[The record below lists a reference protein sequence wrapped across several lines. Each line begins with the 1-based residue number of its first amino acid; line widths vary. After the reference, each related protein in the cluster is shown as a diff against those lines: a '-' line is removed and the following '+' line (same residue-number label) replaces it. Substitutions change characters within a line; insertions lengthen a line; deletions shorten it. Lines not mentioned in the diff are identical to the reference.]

1 MRALILGTLIIA
13 ISGCTIPRSGALK
26 SELSRTKAASD
37 YVVRQLDG
45 GAVLQSEATSA
56 HSLPEAFKAG
66 MPQQAATI
74 RPGDRMALTII
85 ESTGGSTPSAI
96 NGLLKLDLVVVEPDG
111 QLTVPYAGAVMV
123 AGQSIEEARK
133 AIQARLSN
141 KLYQPQV
148 VLRMVDGSA
157 RTVSIMGDVGKGGS
171 YPLGPDMT
179 RLADLIGASGT
190 SSEKPEQIKVTL
202 QRADLRGQ
210 TTLKQILE
218 DASTNVALQGG
229 DVVTVNRSPSYITVI
244 GAAGTPGRVEIA
256 GSDFSLLDAL
266 AVSGGLN
273 DNSADPSGVF
283 IFSATKT
290 APPPALVVIYKVDIR
305 DPAQVSLA
313 RDYRLA
319 AGDVIYVST
328 ASFAQTRKVLSAI
341 SGSLSTVA
349 RIP

>member
-1 MRALILGTLIIA
+1 MRALILGTLVIA
-13 ISGCTIPRSGALK
+13 ISGCTIPRSGGLK
-26 SELSRTKAASD
+26 SELSNVDASSD
-37 YVVRQLDG
+37 YVIRRLDESAISRSR
-45 GAVLQSEATSA
+45 AVSSPG
-56 HSLPEAFKAG
+56 LPEAFRAG
-66 MPQQAATI
+66 AQQHAATI
-74 RPGDRMALTII
+74 RAGDRLSLTII
-85 ESTGGSTPSAI
+85 ESTSGSTPSAI
-96 NGLLKLDLVVVEPDG
+96 NGLLKLDVVVVAPDG
-111 QLTVPYAGAVMV
+111 LLTVPYAGAVMV

-133 AIQARLSN
+133 AIEGRLLN

-148 VLRMVDGSA
+148 LLRMVDGGA

-171 YPLGPDMT
+171 YKLGPEMA
-179 RLADLIGASGT
+179 RLADLIGASGL
-190 SSEKPEQIKVTL
+190 SSEKPEQVKVAL

-210 TTLKQILE
+210 ITLRQLLDDGSSNIF
-218 DASTNVALQGG
+218 LQGG
-229 DVVTVNRSPSYITVI
+229 DVVTVNRSPDYVTVI

-256 GSDFSLLDAL
+256 GPDFSLLDAL

-283 IFSATKT
+283 IFSATET
-290 APPPALVVIYKVDIR
+290 PPPPASVVIYEVDIR
-305 DPAQVSLA
+305 DPAQVRLA

-319 AGDVIYVST
+319 PGDVIYVST